1 MPVVSDPRPKP
12 PDDRGLNK
20 SQKFVRLLELLQQP
34 SGVAVDDVMA
44 RFELDDRTFRR
55 YVADLRELGL
65 PLNDQGRGAQRRVW
79 LDASYRRQGV
89 QLTLLEYVSLH
100 FGRSLF
106 SFLEGT
112 QLVQDMDDAL
122 ERLSWLRDA
131 AGTDLTHDL
140 DRKFMAVPEHAKD
153 YTLDAERIDEVLTAL
168 LRQNPVRALYARL
181 TGPVRT
187 YRLHPYTLASYR
199 QGLYLFALDVDEGK
213 VKTFALDRFRALERL
228 RGERFEYPSEFRPEA
243 LVADAFGIIGGR
255 PVDVALRFRRAVAPY
270 IRERRWHGSQRLE
283 EQPDGSVCLHMRV
296 GFSPELVRW
305 IMGFGPDIYVVAPD
319 ELALHVR
326 QLLRDAAAAA
336 NDPSGMAAD
345 PLGGA
350 DDA

>member
-1 MPVVSDPRPKP
+1 VSERTARRQDE
-12 PDDRGLNK
+12 RGLNK

-34 SGVAVDDVMA
+34 GGIAVDELMA
-44 RFELDDRTFRR
+44 RFDLDDRTLRR
-55 YVADLRELGL
+55 YLADLRELGL

-89 QLTLLEYVSLH
+89 QLSLLEYVSLH

-106 SFLEGT
+106 AFLEGT
-112 QLVQDMDDAL
+112 QLVADLDDAL

-131 AGTDLTHDL
+131 AGVDLTADL

-153 YTLDAERIDEVLTAL
+153 YSLDAERIDEVLTAL

-181 TGPVRT
+181 HGPVRT
-187 YRLHPYTLASYR
+187 YRLHPYTLATYR
-199 QGLYLFALDVDEGK
+199 QGLYLFALDVDEDK

-228 RGERFEYPSEFRPEA
+228 RGEHFTYPADFRPER
-243 LVADAFGIIGGR
+243 LVQDAFGIIGGR
-255 PVDVALRFRRAVAPY
+255 PVDVQLRFRRAVAPY
-270 IRERRWHGSQRLE
+270 IRERRWHDSQRITE
-283 EQPDGSVCLHMRV
+283 CDDGSVHLHMRV

-305 IMGFGPDIYVVAPD
+305 IMGFGPDVQVLAPD
-319 ELALHVR
+319 DLALHVR

-336 NDPSGMAAD
+336 HDPSD
-345 PLGGA
+345 PGPDHPDRPPTAG
-350 DDA
+350 